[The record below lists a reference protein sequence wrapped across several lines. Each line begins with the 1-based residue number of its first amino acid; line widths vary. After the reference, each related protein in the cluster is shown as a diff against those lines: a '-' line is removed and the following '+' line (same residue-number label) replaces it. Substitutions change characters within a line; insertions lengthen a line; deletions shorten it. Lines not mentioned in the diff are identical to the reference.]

1 MKKLIACD
9 VDGTLIP
16 EGEQWVSP
24 EVLKEARRLT
34 DEGWIFAFASGR
46 QLANLRALAKDL
58 TDRFYYITQNG
69 AAVYSNG
76 AQPELIDKTTLGQ
89 SKALKLAHEILAV
102 EEYDL
107 EMSGSNMSYLCPK
120 TENFRSYM
128 RGYINMNIT
137 EVPSPDAVPEDF
149 VKMSV
154 FCPDSLEARSRLLP
168 KWGQEYQLAVAGE
181 IWLDITVA
189 DKGVGIKALCRY
201 LGIPLENVVAFGDN
215 YNDVPIL
222 DIVGTP
228 YIMASAPEE
237 LLKRYQNVCTDVAE
251 TLRVLK

>member
-16 EGEQWVSP
+16 EGERWVAP

-34 DEGWIFAFASGR
+34 DEGWIFVFASGR
-46 QLANLRALAKDL
+46 QLANLQALAKDL
-58 TDRFYYITQNG
+58 ADRFYYITQNG
-69 AAVYSNG
+69 AAVYSCG
-76 AQPELIDKTTLGQ
+76 SEPELIDKTPLGQ
-89 SKALKLAHEILAV
+89 EKALKLAHEVLAV

-120 TENFRSYM
+120 TDAFRRYM
-128 RGYINMNIT
+128 RGYVNMNIT
-137 EVPSPDAVPEDF
+137 EVPAPEAVPEDF

-154 FCPDSLEARSRLLP
+154 FCPDSAKAYAQLQP
-168 KWGQEYQLAVAGE
+168 KWGQQYQIAIAGE
-181 IWLDITVA
+181 IWVDITVA
-189 DKGVGIKALCRY
+189 DKGSGIRALCRH
-201 LGIPLENVVAFGDN
+201 LDIPLENVVAFGDN

-228 YIMASAPEE
+228 YIMGSAPDE
-237 LLKRYQNVCTDVAE
+237 LLHRYPNVCYDVAE
-251 TLRVLK
+251 TLKTL

>member
-16 EGEQWVSP
+16 EGERWVSP
-24 EVLKEARRLT
+24 EVLNEARRLT

-46 QLANLRALAKDL
+46 QLDNLRGLAKDL

-69 AAVYSNG
+69 AAVYTCG
-76 AQPELIDKTTLGQ
+76 KQPKLIDKTPLGQ
-89 SKALKLAHEILAV
+89 DKALQLAHEILAV
-102 EEYDL
+102 GAYDL
-107 EMSGSNMSYLCPK
+107 EMAGSNMSYLCPK
-120 TENFRSYM
+120 SENFRSYM
-128 RGYINMNIT
+128 KGYVNMNIM
-137 EVPSPDAVPEDF
+137 EVPTPEDVPEDF
-149 VKMSV
+149 IKLSV
-154 FCPDSLEARSRLLP
+154 FCPDALEARARLYP

-189 DKGVGIKALCRY
+189 DKGVGIRALCRH

-228 YIMASAPEE
+228 FIMSCAPEE
-237 LLKRYQNVCTDVAE
+237 LLRRYPNVCTDVAE
-251 TLRVLK
+251 TLRALK